1 MGGASKPAKW
11 PGYVTE
17 CPCCGQSVQA
27 PPLQVVSAMAG
38 LSLYEHRVLAAIWGA
53 AGQPVRAD
61 RIIDAVWYDDID
73 GGPDDAPLQVRVLVH
88 RLRRKLVGTGVR
100 IGLGGQHRAY
110 NIELVQEQEDE
121 QGDADR

>member
-1 MGGASKPAKW
+1 MS
-11 PGYVTE
+11 
-17 CPCCGQSVQA
+17 CPCCGQKVDA
-27 PPLQVVSAMAG
+27 PPLAVISATAG
-38 LSLYEHRVLAAIWGA
+38 LSLYEHRVLAAIWDAKGM
-53 AGQPVRAD
+53 PVRAD

-73 GGPDDAPLQVRVLVH
+73 GGPEDAGLQVRVLVH

-110 NIELVQEQEDE
+110 SIELAKEQEDE